1 MKFIRTFGALALC
14 TLAATAASAQ
24 ATGGLKV
31 RIVDNADKS
40 AVIGAAVTLSNA
52 NKLVATTTI
61 LSDANGVVLFPVL
74 RAGAGYVVTV
84 IMDGYAGIR
93 QEASVSIGNTKD
105 LALALVPE
113 LSERVVVTGTKTS
126 VDIDQNETATK
137 FSSDFIADLPVAG
150 RFYQNVLALAPGV
163 QDPDKDG
170 NPNVNGARERDFKTQ
185 VGGISNV
192 DPLTGTFLNL
202 VTSDSIED
210 LTVITAGAG
219 AEFGRAQGGF
229 AQIIQKQGSND
240 FEGVLGMLYGS
251 KLLDG
256 NGATNV
262 PDYLVPDFHIYQ
274 PSVQVSGPVVKDKL
288 WYRLSGEAIRRQD
301 PLVLAAGGDLK
312 TVGTRRNSYD
322 AQLTW
327 QVSNRNKLALNF
339 RADPLKRTNVGIS
352 AVTPQESTETNTFGG
367 PTYTLTWTA
376 PYSPSLL
383 VDTTVAYQDT
393 HQKFYP
399 TERGVANNCVAVGTF
414 LAPYQCFDVQEGVTS
429 GSGARDWSDS
439 RQRLTLKSDATYYK
453 GRFWGANHQ
462 FKVGMVV
469 ENERYFRDL
478 DRRPTFFKS
487 ESFGAGDASPTERFN
502 IVASLQPT
510 SSQRAVGTTWG
521 IYGED
526 VLRPV
531 SNLSITLGL
540 RIEQETVSAPGFRP
554 LDPQAESDAFVTAL
568 NNEPFPTNP
577 FLQNLLTTTFTSF
590 EDIQGALGAVGGQFA
605 GIRFV
610 PGSHST
616 TETTWIKFRQPD
628 DINIHNTNFSP
639 RLSIGWDPWNDG
651 KTKFSVSAG
660 RFFDK
665 IFLGVITTESE
676 PVIANFEAQAGVS
689 SVQFEP
695 SFSYSTVDRNLKTPY
710 NDEYSFRVERTF
722 WQENTIS
729 LTYIHRSFRHQLQD
743 IDINAVPGDFG
754 KCAVQQGPSNKS
766 LVNSPGQGPITD
778 PYTGEVYQDT
788 VGTTYP
794 NGLPVID
801 PRDPRDVGDG
811 RLDDCTGLKVD
822 ATDQGGT
829 NPFAPSAI
837 PQVARPDGVADFYV
851 LDPAWGS
858 IFQIGNYNKSR
869 YDGVTL
875 EFVRR
880 QYKNWQMEASY
891 TWSKA
896 TGDAEDFNLALGD
909 DRSTLQDEKGF
920 LSFDRRHSLKLNATC
935 LTPWGFR
942 LGGTAQWESG
952 LPYSLL
958 FRRSSDSNSIPIY
971 GAYAQSFTSQ
981 RILYVTHQRNDQRN
995 VSAWNFDAK
1004 LVKEINLPKGM
1015 NLQLDAEIFNLL
1027 NQDTYVVYNNFS
1039 KSGQQI
1045 NGTNDATRR
1054 FGRQYQI
1061 GMRLAF

>member
-1 MKFIRTFGALALC
+1 MMKFIRTAGALILLA
-14 TLAATAASAQ
+14 LAATAASAQ
-24 ATGGLKV
+24 ATGGLKIRV
-31 RIVDNADKS
+31 MDNADKS
-40 AVIGAAVTLSNA
+40 PVIGAAVTLSSA
-52 NKLVATTTI
+52 NKLVATTT
-61 LSDANGVVLFPVL
+61 LLTDANGTVLFPVL
-74 RAGAGYVVTV
+74 RAGAGYIVTV

-93 QEASVSIGNTKD
+93 QEASVSIGNTRD
-105 LALALVPE
+105 VVLALVPE
-113 LSERVVVTGTKTS
+113 LDERVVVTGEKQA
-126 VDIDQNETATK
+126 VDIDQNETSTK

-240 FEGVLGMLYGS
+240 FEGVFGMLYGS

-262 PDYLVPDFHIYQ
+262 PSYLVPDFYIYQ
-274 PSVQVSGPVVKDKL
+274 PSVQVSGPVVKDLL
-288 WYRLSGEAIRRQD
+288 WYRFSGEAIRRED

-339 RADPLKRTNVGIS
+339 RTDPLKRTNVGIS
-352 AVTPQESTETNTFGG
+352 AVTPAESTETNKFGG

-393 HQKFYP
+393 KQRFYP
-399 TERGVANNCVAVGTF
+399 TERGVPNNCTDVSWMTEF
-414 LAPYQCFDVQEGVTS
+414 QCFDVQEGLTS
-429 GSGARDWSDS
+429 GSSFRDWEDS
-439 RQRLTLKSDATYYK
+439 RQRFTLKSDATYYK
-453 GRFWGANHQ
+453 GRLWGANHQ
-462 FKVGMVV
+462 FKVGMVI
-469 ENERYFRDL
+469 ENERYFRNL
-478 DRRPTFFKS
+478 ERRPTFFKT
-487 ESFGAGDASPTERFN
+487 ENLDPTAPPPPPGSPPGTQIFN
-502 IVASLQPT
+502 TQASLEPI
-510 SSQRAVGTTWG
+510 SAQRAVGTTWG
-521 IYGED
+521 VYGED
-526 VLRPV
+526 VLRPI
-531 SNLSITLGL
+531 SNLSITVGL
-540 RIEQETVSAPGFRP
+540 RIEQETVNAPGFLP
-554 LDPQAESDAFVTAL
+554 FDPQAESDAFVTAL
-568 NNEPFPTNP
+568 NNEPNPTP
-577 FLQNLLTTTFTSF
+577 AFMQNLLATTFTAF
-590 EDIQGALGAVGGQFA
+590 EDISGSLQAVESQFT
-605 GIRFV
+605 GIDFR
-610 PGSHST
+610 PGSHGAITSNWT
-616 TETTWIKFRQPD
+616 KFRQPD
-628 DINIHNTNFSP
+628 DINIHNTNVAP
-639 RLSIGWDPWNDG
+639 RLSVGWDPWNDG
-651 KTKFSVSAG
+651 KTKFSLSAG

-665 IFLGVITTESE
+665 IFLGVVTTESE
-676 PVIANFEAQAGVS
+676 PVLANYDAQSDRSFVL
-689 SVQFEP
+689 FEP
-695 SFSYSTVDRNLKTPY
+695 SFAYSTVNRNLKTPY
-710 NDEYSFRVERTF
+710 NDEYSLRAERTF
-722 WQENTIS
+722 LQENTIS
-729 LTYIHRSFRHQLQD
+729 LTYIHRSFKDQLQD

-754 KCAVQQGPSNKS
+754 RCAVQQGPNNPF
-766 LVNSPGQGPITD
+766 LVKSPGVGTITD
-778 PYTGEVYQDT
+778 PYTGLPYQDT
-788 VGTTYP
+788 
-794 NGLPVID
+794 D
-801 PRDPRDVGDG
+801 PGDG
-811 RLDDCTGLKVD
+811 DGILDDCTGMLVN
-822 ATDQGGT
+822 ATDQGGN
-829 NPFAPSAI
+829 NPLVPSAI
-837 PQVARPDGVADFYV
+837 PLVARPDGVADYYV
-851 LDPAWGS
+851 LNPAWGN
-858 IFQIGNYNKSR
+858 IFQVGNYNSSK

-909 DRSTLQDEKGF
+909 DRSTLQDEKGY
-920 LSFDRRHSLKLNATC
+920 LSFDRRHSVKLNATC

-958 FRRSSDSNSIPIY
+958 TRRSSDSNTIPLY
-971 GAYAQSFTSQ
+971 GAFAQSFTSQ
-981 RILYVTHQRNDQRN
+981 RILYITHQRNDQRN

-1004 LVKEINLPKGM
+1004 LTKEINLPKGM
-1015 NLQLDAEIFNLL
+1015 NLQLNAEIFNLL
-1027 NQDTYVVYNNFS
+1027 NQDTYSIYNTFL

>member
-1 MKFIRTFGALALC
+1 MRLIRTLGALAL
-14 TLAATAASAQ
+14 LAFAATAASAQ
-24 ATGGLKV
+24 ATGGLKIRV
-31 RIVDNADKS
+31 VDNSDKS
-40 AVIGAAVTLSNA
+40 AVIGAAVTLSSA
-52 NKLVATTTI
+52 NKLVATTT
-61 LSDANGVVLFPVL
+61 LLTDAQGVVLFPVL
-74 RAGAGYVVTV
+74 RAGAGYIVTV

-93 QEASVSIGNTKD
+93 QETSVSIGSTKD
-105 LALALVPE
+105 VALALVPE
-113 LSERVVVTGTKTS
+113 LSERVVVTGEKTS
-126 VDIDQNETATK
+126 VDIDQNETSTK

-240 FEGVLGMLYGS
+240 FEGVFGMLYGS

-262 PDYLVPDFHIYQ
+262 PSYLVPDFHVYQ
-274 PSVQVSGPVVKDKL
+274 PSLQVSGPIVKDQL
-288 WYRLSGEAIRRQD
+288 WYRFSGELIRRED

-322 AQLTW
+322 AQVTW
-327 QVSNRNKLALNF
+327 QVSNRNKLAFNF
-339 RADPLKRTNVGIS
+339 RTDPLKRTNVGIS
-352 AVTPQESTETNTFGG
+352 AVTPSESTETNTFGG
-367 PTYTLTWTA
+367 PTYTMTWTA

-393 HQKFYP
+393 KQKFYP
-399 TERGVANNCVAVGTF
+399 TQRGVANECTAVPWMDQF
-414 LAPYQCFDVQEGVTS
+414 QCFDVQQGVTS
-429 GSGARDWSDS
+429 GSSFRDWEDS
-439 RQRLTLKSDATYYK
+439 RQRFTLKSDATYYK
-453 GRFWGANHQ
+453 GRMWGANHQ
-462 FKVGMVV
+462 FKVGMIV
-469 ENERYFRDL
+469 ENERYFRNL
-478 DRRPTFFKS
+478 ERRPTFFKS
-487 ESFGAGDASPTERFN
+487 ESLDPNAPPPSDGSPPGVEIFN
-502 IVASLQPT
+502 IVASMEPD

-521 IYGED
+521 VYGED
-526 VLRPV
+526 VLRPI

-540 RIEQETVSAPGFRP
+540 RIEQETINAPGFKP
-554 LDPQAESDAFVTAL
+554 FDPQAESDGFVQFLAD
-568 NNEPFPTNP
+568 NPTCPGNDNCMQE
-577 FLQNLLTTTFTSF
+577 LMRNTFTSF
-590 EDIQGALGAVGGQFA
+590 EDIDAALAVAAGQFNDGA
-605 GIRFV
+605 TTITFV
-610 PGSHST
+610 PGAHYT
-616 TETTWIKFRQPD
+616 FQTTWSKFRQPD
-628 DINIHNTNFSP
+628 DINLHNINVAP

-651 KTKFSVSAG
+651 KTKFSLSAG

-665 IFLGVITTESE
+665 IFLGVVTAESE
-676 PVIANFEAQAGVS
+676 PVLANFDAQS
-689 SVQFEP
+689 DQSRILFEP
-695 SFSYSTVDRNLKTPY
+695 SFAYSTVDRNLKTPY
-710 NDEYSFRVERTF
+710 NDEYSFRAERTF

-729 LTYIHRSFRHQLQD
+729 LTYIHRSFKDQLQD

-754 KCAVQQGPSNKS
+754 KCVIQQAPQNPFRED
-766 LVNSPGQGPITD
+766 SPGTPTLTD
-778 PYTGEVYQDT
+778 PFTGEVYQDT
-788 VGTTYP
+788 
-794 NGLPVID
+794 D
-801 PRDPRDVGDG
+801 PGRGDG
-811 RLDDCTGLKVD
+811 RLDDCTGMTVQ
-822 ATDQGGT
+822 ATDQGGGGT
-829 NPFAPSAI
+829 FAPTAI
-837 PQVARPDGVADFYV
+837 PEVARPDGFADFYV
-851 LDPAWGS
+851 LDPAWGN
-858 IFQIGNYNKSR
+858 IFQIGNYNKSK
-869 YDGVTL
+869 YDGITL

-909 DRSTLQDEKGF
+909 DRSTLQDEKGY
-920 LSFDRRHSLKLNATC
+920 LSFDRRHSVKLNATC

-952 LPYSLL
+952 LPYSILQ
-958 FRRSSDSNSIPIY
+958 RRASDSNSMPVY
-971 GAYAQSFTSQ
+971 GTFAQSFTSQ

-995 VSAWNFDAK
+995 VSAWNFDVK
-1004 LVKEINLPKGM
+1004 LTKEINLPKGM
-1015 NLQLDAEIFNLL
+1015 NLQLTADIFNLL
-1027 NQDTYVVYNNFS
+1027 NQDTYNVYNTFT

-1054 FGRQYQI
+1054 FGRQYQV

>member
-1 MKFIRTFGALALC
+1 MKFIRAFGALALFS
-14 TLAATAASAQ
+14 LAATAASAQ
-24 ATGGLKV
+24 ATGGLKIRV
-31 RIVDNADKS
+31 VDNSDKS
-40 AVIGAAVTLSNA
+40 AVIGAAVTLSNT
-52 NKLVATTTI
+52 NKLVATSTL
-61 LSDANGVVLFPVL
+61 LSGADGTVLFPVL
-74 RAGAGYVVTV
+74 RAGSGYVVTI

-93 QEASVSIGNTKD
+93 QETSVSIGNTKD
-105 LALALVPE
+105 LAIALAPE
-113 LSERVVVTGTKTS
+113 LSERIVVTGEKTS
-126 VDIDQNETATK
+126 VDIDQNETSTK

-163 QDPDKDG
+163 HDDDKDG

-251 KLLDG
+251 RLLDG
-256 NGATNV
+256 NGASNT
-262 PDYLVPDFHIYQ
+262 PSALVPDFHLYQ
-274 PSVQVSGPVVKDKL
+274 PSLQVSGPIVKDNL
-288 WYRLSGEAIRRQD
+288 WYRFSGEAIRRED
-301 PLVLAAGGDLK
+301 PLVLAAGGELK

-327 QVSNRNKLALNF
+327 QVSNRNKLAFNF
-339 RADPLKRTNVGIS
+339 RADPLKLTNVGIS
-352 AVTPQESTETNTFGG
+352 AVRPAESTETIKFGG

-383 VDTTVAYQDT
+383 VDTTLAYQDT
-393 HQKFYP
+393 HQRFYP
-399 TERGVANNCVAVGTF
+399 SQRGVPNNCVDATSF
-414 LAPYQCFDVQEGVTS
+414 LSDYYCIRAQDGVVS
-429 GSGARDWSDS
+429 GSGFRDWDDS
-439 RQRLTLKSDATYYK
+439 RQRLTVKSDATYYK

-469 ENERYFRDL
+469 ENERYFRNL
-478 DRRPTFFKS
+478 ERRPTFLES
-487 ESFGAGDASPTERFN
+487 ESFGMGQTTPTKRFN
-502 IVASLQPT
+502 IIASLQPV

-526 VLRPV
+526 VLRPA

-540 RIEQETVSAPGFRP
+540 RIEQENVSAPGFRP
-554 LDPQAESDAFVTAL
+554 FDPQAESNEFVTRYNA
-568 NNEPFPTNP
+568 EPNPT
-577 FLQNLLTTTFTSF
+577 FAFQQNLLQTIFTAF
-590 EDIQGALGAVGGQFA
+590 EDFNGALNVVGAQFP
-605 GIRFV
+605 GIDLRS
-610 PGSHST
+610 GSHPAGESQ
-616 TETTWIKFRQPD
+616 WSNFRQPD
-628 DINIHNTNFSP
+628 DINIQNTNISP
-639 RLSIGWDPWNDG
+639 RLSLGWDPWNDG

-660 RFFDK
+660 RFYDK
-665 IFLGVITTESE
+665 IFLQVMTSESE
-676 PVIANFEAQAGVS
+676 PVLANFDGASDVS
-689 SVQFEP
+689 YVLFEP
-695 SFSYSTVDRNLKTPY
+695 SYSYTTVDRKLKTPY
-710 NDEYSFRVERTF
+710 NDEYSFKAERTF
-722 WQENTIS
+722 WQENSIS
-729 LTYIHRSFRHQLQD
+729 LTYIHRSFRRQLQD
-743 IDINAVPGDFG
+743 IDINAIPGDFG
-754 KCAVQQGPSNKS
+754 RCVLQQGPGKFRED
-766 LVNSPGQGPITD
+766 SPGIGPVFD
-778 PYTGEVYQDT
+778 PFGRYGPGGNYQDT
-788 VGTTYP
+788 
-794 NGLPVID
+794 D
-801 PRDPRDVGDG
+801 PGVGDG
-811 RLDDCTGLKVD
+811 ILDDCTGIRVD
-822 ATDQGGT
+822 ATATDNTG
-829 NPFAPSAI
+829 PFAPVAAA
-837 PQVARPDGVADFYV
+837 QVSRPDGVADFYV
-851 LDPAWGS
+851 LDPAFGS

-875 EFVRR
+875 EYVRR

-958 FRRSSDSNSIPIY
+958 FQRASDSNSMPVY
-971 GAYAQSFTSQ
+971 GTYAQAFTSQ
-981 RILYVTHQRNDQRN
+981 RILYITHQRNDQRN

-1004 LVKEINLPKGM
+1004 FVKEINLPKGM
-1015 NLQLDAEIFNLL
+1015 NLQIDAQIFNLF
-1027 NQDTYVVYNNFS
+1027 NQDTYVVYNNFT

-1045 NGTNDATRR
+1045 NGTNAATRR